1 MPTTAQATSGGA
13 SGGGGREE
21 HAPAQEPKEMV
32 AALGRRPAKDRRC
45 TLVADPTLP
54 NDRYD
59 EDDGGGEA
67 DDVVVP
73 SAATAWNKRRR
84 ETLAALPREGEPGF
98 DEHIDLLEVRV
109 PWILAVE
116 CRTAVIRAVVIKRF
130 FS

>member
-1 MPTTAQATSGGA
+1 MPTAADATSGA
-13 SGGGGREE
+13 DTGGGREE
-21 HAPAQEPKEMV
+21 HAQVQEPKEMV

-54 NDRYD
+54 NDHYD
-59 EDDGGGEA
+59 DDEGGGEA

-98 DEHIDLLEVRV
+98 DEHIDLLEVCFYDRFV
-109 PWILAVE
+109 QLNVE
-116 CRTAVIRAVVIKRF
+116 PQSFVCCCDARF